1 MPWDR
6 GLMEEVSAEMGEG
19 ATKSLRLDVRENMGA
34 LRGSRLL
41 PVRNPQARKG
51 VKSSAWEIV
60 PPGAH

>member
-1 MPWDR
+1 MGQRSDGR
-6 GLMEEVSAEMGEG
+6 GCSRDGGRGNQVPK
-19 ATKSLRLDVRENMGA
+19 TPDVRENMGA